1 MERLLTVLTFR
12 LTRTVTQCAFYSCY
26 RLVIM
31 EVFSMQFPRSYI
43 RLIQAIPLLPLQSN
57 PPPKARLMYSQ
68 FSRCRLI
75 NSAKPGLGFY
85 VDTRIFPV
93 TFNLRTRRKIS
104 LASARRDSFLFQSD
118 LWWYQRTVT
127 AFRNFN
133 AGRIF
138 VFPFYNVYSKVLLFL
153 YSAKQQATQIFV
165 GVNSDRA
172 APDLNSNF

>member
-1 MERLLTVLTFR
+1 MERLLNVLTFR
-12 LTRTVTQCAFYSCY
+12 LTRTLPQCAFYSCY

-31 EVFSMQFPRSYI
+31 EVFSVQFPRSYI
-43 RLIQAIPLLPLQSN
+43 RLIQAIPLLPLYSN
-57 PPPKARLMYSQ
+57 PPSKAPFKYSQ
-68 FSRCRLI
+68 FFRCRPL

-85 VDTRIFPV
+85 VDIFPV

-104 LASARRDSFLFQSD
+104 LASARRDSFLLQSG
-118 LWWYQRTVT
+118 LWWYQSTVT
-127 AFRNFN
+127 DFRNFN

-138 VFPFYNVYSKVLLFL
+138 IFPFYSVYSKVLLFL
-153 YSAKQQATQIFV
+153 CSAKEQATQIFV